1 MKVFYLFWR
10 IMRIV
15 ILSRN
20 PALYSTQSLYLAA
33 RRRGHDVRVIDHMR
47 CDIIIE
53 RNAISIDY
61 ENERLDNI
69 DAIIPRIGASATSY
83 GAAVIRQFELMGVF
97 SVLHAE
103 ALLKSRDKRTCMQIL
118 VANGIPVPSSVITNN
133 IMELEN
139 SIRKVGPAPVVIKLL
154 NSTQGLGVVLAE
166 TDSSAESVMES
177 FIRLKQKVILQ
188 EFIREA
194 EGKDIRVFIVDGQI
208 VASMERAARPGEFR
222 SNLHRGAT
230 ARKVFL
236 RRVEEQVALKS
247 VKVLGLR
254 VAGVDI
260 LRAKSGPLV
269 LEVNASPGLEGI
281 EGTTR
286 VDVATKIIQYV
297 ERNAR
302 GKWSTT

>member
-1 MKVFYLFWR
+1 
-10 IMRIV
+10 MRIV

-47 CDIIIE
+47 CDIVIE
-53 RNAISIDY
+53 RNALAVDY
-61 ENERLDNI
+61 EGERLDGI
-69 DAIIPRIGASATSY
+69 EAIIPRIGATATSY

-97 SVLHAE
+97 TVLQSE

-118 VANGIPVPSSVITNN
+118 VANGVQVPSSIITNN
-133 IMELEN
+133 VYQLEE
-139 SIRKVGPAPVVIKLL
+139 SIDKIGSAPVVIKLL

-166 TDSSAESVMES
+166 TKNSAESVMES
-177 FIRLKQKVILQ
+177 FLRLKQKVILQ
-188 EFIREA
+188 EFIKEA
-194 EGKDIRVFIVDGQI
+194 DGKDLRIFIVDGQI
-208 VASMERAARPGEFR
+208 VAAMERAAKPGEFR

-230 ARKVFL
+230 SRKVFL
-236 RRVEEQVALKS
+236 RKIEEEVSLKA
-247 VKVLGLR
+247 VKILGLK

-260 LRAKSGPLV
+260 LRSSSGPLV
-269 LEVNASPGLEGI
+269 LEINASPGLEGI

-302 GKWSTT
+302 GKWA

>member
-1 MKVFYLFWR
+1 
-10 IMRIV
+10 MRIV

-47 CDIIIE
+47 CDIVIE
-53 RNAISIDY
+53 RNAIAVDY
-61 ENERLDNI
+61 EGERLDGI

-97 SVLHAE
+97 SVLNSE

-118 VANGIPVPSSVITNN
+118 VAHGVQVPSSIITNN
-133 IMELEN
+133 VYQLEE
-139 SIRKVGPAPVVIKLL
+139 SIDKIGPAPVVIKLL

-166 TDSSAESVMES
+166 TKNSAESVMES
-177 FIRLKQKVILQ
+177 FLRLKQKVILQ
-188 EFIREA
+188 EFIKEA
-194 EGKDIRVFIVDGQI
+194 DGKDLRIFIVDGQI
-208 VASMERAARPGEFR
+208 VASMERAAKPGEFR

-230 ARKVFL
+230 SRKVFL
-236 RRVEEQVALKS
+236 RKIEEEVALRA
-247 VKVLGLR
+247 VKTLGLK

-260 LRAKSGPLV
+260 LRSSSGPLV
-269 LEVNASPGLEGI
+269 LEINASPGLEGI

-302 GKWSTT
+302 GKWS